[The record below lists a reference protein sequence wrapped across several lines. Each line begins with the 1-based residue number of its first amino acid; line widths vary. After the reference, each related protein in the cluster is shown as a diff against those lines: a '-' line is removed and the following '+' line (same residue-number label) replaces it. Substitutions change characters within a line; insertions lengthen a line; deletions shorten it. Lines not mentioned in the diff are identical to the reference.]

1 MTPLLDIQHLS
12 KRYGSLELFNDISF
26 AVGEG
31 QKVGLIAQNG
41 TGKST
46 LLSILA
52 GKEDYE
58 EGSIVTRRDASIAI
72 LEQAPEFDPD
82 STVID
87 AVFSR
92 TGELAT
98 LISQYEA

>member
-58 EGSIVTRRDASIAI
+58 EGSIVT
-72 LEQAPEFDPD
+72 
-82 STVID
+82 
-87 AVFSR
+87 
-92 TGELAT
+92 
-98 LISQYEA
+98 

>member
-52 GKEDYE
+52 GKED
-58 EGSIVTRRDASIAI
+58 
-72 LEQAPEFDPD
+72 L
-82 STVID
+82 
-87 AVFSR
+87 
-92 TGELAT
+92 
-98 LISQYEA
+98 